1 MKGLLQLSL
10 LGLIFVISI
19 LFYKSYF
26 FENKS
31 LTQKNLINKENQT
44 NNKTTIK
51 NNETFDPEENEI
63 KKNQIKNLL
72 YKVDYSK
79 NGKYEIKAKLSK
91 LNYVEGVEKVSMID
105 VSAYIVDE
113 NFNRID
119 IVSNNAL
126 LNTDTYKTSFFGDVY
141 IKYLDSVI
149 TSNKLDF
156 NFQENF
162 IIVSE
167 NILYRNIN
175 TKIKADNI
183 KIHLLS
189 KEIEVYMNNSKDK
202 IEITH
207 IK

>member
-10 LGLIFVISI
+10 LGLIFVIAI

-31 LTQKNLINKENQT
+31 VIQEKLNNSKSQT
-44 NNKTTIK
+44 NNQTIIK
-51 NNETFDPEENEI
+51 SNETLEPEGNEI
-63 KKNQIKNLL
+63 EKNQIKNLL
-72 YKVDYSK
+72 YKVDYSE

-91 LNYVEGVEKVSMID
+91 LNYVEGVEEVTMLD
-105 VSAYIVDE
+105 VSAFIVDE

-119 IVSNNAL
+119 IKSNNAL
-126 LNTDTYKTSFFGDVY
+126 LNTDTYKTSFFGDVH
-141 IKYLDSVI
+141 IKYLGSVI

-156 NFQENF
+156 NFEENF
-162 IIVSE
+162 ILISE
-167 NILYRNIN
+167 NILYKNIN
-175 TKIKADNI
+175 TKIRADNV

-202 IEITH
+202 IELIH

>member
-10 LGLIFVISI
+10 LGLIFIIAV

-26 FENKS
+26 FENKNVTQEKLNNS
-31 LTQKNLINKENQT
+31 KSQKNDQT
-44 NNKTTIK
+44 IIK
-51 NNETFDPEENEI
+51 NNEISDLEENEI
-63 KKNQIKNLL
+63 KQNQVKNLL
-72 YKVDYSK
+72 YKVDYSED
-79 NGKYEIKAKLSK
+79 GKYEITAKLSK
-91 LNYVEGVEKVSMID
+91 LNYVEGVEEVSMLD
-105 VSAYIVDE
+105 VSAYIVDK

-119 IVSNNAL
+119 IKSNNAL
-126 LNTDTYKTSFFGDVY
+126 LNTDTYKTNFFGDVH
-141 IKYLDSVI
+141 IKYLGSVI

-162 IIVSE
+162 ILVSE
-167 NILYRNIN
+167 NILYKNIN
-175 TKIKADNI
+175 TKIKADNV

-202 IEITH
+202 IELIH

>member
-10 LGLIFVISI
+10 LGLIFAISI

-31 LTQKNLINKENQT
+31 VTQENLNNIENQT
-44 NNKTTIK
+44 NDKTIIK

-72 YKVDYSK
+72 YKVDYSE

-91 LNYVEGVEKVSMID
+91 LNYVEGVEEVSMLD

-126 LNTDTYKTSFFGDVY
+126 LNTGTYKTSFFGDVH
-141 IKYLDSVI
+141 IKYLGSVI

-162 IIVSE
+162 ILVSE
-167 NILYRNIN
+167 NILYKNIN
-175 TKIKADNI
+175 TKIRADNV

>member
-10 LGLIFVISI
+10 LGLIFVIAI

-31 LTQKNLINKENQT
+31 VIQEKLNNSKSQT
-44 NNKTTIK
+44 NNQTIIK
-51 NNETFDPEENEI
+51 SNETLEPEGNEI
-63 KKNQIKNLL
+63 EKNQIKNLL
-72 YKVDYSK
+72 YKVDYSE

-91 LNYVEGVEKVSMID
+91 LNYVEGVEEVTMLD
-105 VSAYIVDE
+105 VSAFIVDE

-119 IVSNNAL
+119 IKSNNAL
-126 LNTDTYKTSFFGDVY
+126 LNTDTYKTSFFGDVH
-141 IKYLDSVI
+141 IKYLGSVI

-162 IIVSE
+162 ILVSE
-167 NILYRNIN
+167 NILYKNIN
-175 TKIKADNI
+175 TKIRADNV

-202 IEITH
+202 IELIH

>member
-31 LTQKNLINKENQT
+31 VKQENLNNRENQT
-44 NNKTTIK
+44 NDQTIIK

-72 YKVDYSK
+72 YKVDYSE

-91 LNYVEGVEKVSMID
+91 LNYVEGVEEVSMLD

-126 LNTDTYKTSFFGDVY
+126 LNTGTYKTSFFGDVH
-141 IKYLDSVI
+141 IKYLGSVI

-162 IIVSE
+162 ILVSE
-167 NILYRNIN
+167 NILYKNIN
-175 TKIKADNI
+175 TKIRADNV

>member
-31 LTQKNLINKENQT
+31 VTQENLNNIENQT
-44 NNKTTIK
+44 NDKTIIK

-72 YKVDYSK
+72 YKVDYSE

-91 LNYVEGVEKVSMID
+91 LNYVEGVEEVSMLD

-126 LNTDTYKTSFFGDVY
+126 LNTDTYKTSFFGDVH
-141 IKYLDSVI
+141 IKYLGSVI

-162 IIVSE
+162 ILVSE
-167 NILYRNIN
+167 NILYKNIN
-175 TKIKADNI
+175 TKIRADNV

>member
-1 MKGLLQLSL
+1 MKGLIQLSL
-10 LGLIFVISI
+10 LGIIFVIAI

-31 LTQKNLINKENQT
+31 VIQEKLNNSKSQT
-44 NNKTTIK
+44 NNQTIIK
-51 NNETFDPEENEI
+51 SNETLEPEGNEI
-63 KKNQIKNLL
+63 EKNQIKNLL
-72 YKVDYSK
+72 YKVDYSE

-91 LNYVEGVEKVSMID
+91 LNYVEGVEEVTMLD
-105 VSAYIVDE
+105 VSAFIVDE

-119 IVSNNAL
+119 IKSNNAL
-126 LNTDTYKTSFFGDVY
+126 LNTDTYKTSFFGDVH
-141 IKYLDSVI
+141 IKYLGSVI

-162 IIVSE
+162 ILVSE
-167 NILYRNIN
+167 NILYKNIN
-175 TKIKADNI
+175 TKIRADNV

-202 IEITH
+202 IELIH

>member
-31 LTQKNLINKENQT
+31 VTQENLNNKENQT
-44 NNKTTIK
+44 NDKTIIK
-51 NNETFDPEENEI
+51 NYETFDPEENEI

-72 YKVDYSK
+72 YKVDYSE

-105 VSAYIVDE
+105 VSAYIVDQ

-119 IVSNNAL
+119 IVSNKFIRQ
-126 LNTDTYKTSFFGDVY
+126 YK
-141 IKYLDSVI
+141 L
-149 TSNKLDF
+149 
-156 NFQENF
+156 
-162 IIVSE
+162 
-167 NILYRNIN
+167 
-175 TKIKADNI
+175 
-183 KIHLLS
+183 
-189 KEIEVYMNNSKDK
+189 
-202 IEITH
+202 
-207 IK
+207 

>member
-1 MKGLLQLSL
+1 MKGLIQLSL
-10 LGLIFVISI
+10 LGIIFVIAI

-31 LTQKNLINKENQT
+31 VIQEKLNNSKSQT
-44 NNKTTIK
+44 NNQTIIK
-51 NNETFDPEENEI
+51 SNETLEPEGNEI
-63 KKNQIKNLL
+63 EKNQIKNLL
-72 YKVDYSK
+72 YKVDYSE

-91 LNYVEGVEKVSMID
+91 LNYVEGVEEVTMLD
-105 VSAYIVDE
+105 VSAFIVDE

-119 IVSNNAL
+119 IKSNNAL
-126 LNTDTYKTSFFGDVY
+126 LNTDTYKTSFFGDVH
-141 IKYLDSVI
+141 IKYLGSVI

-156 NFQENF
+156 NFEENF
-162 IIVSE
+162 ILISE
-167 NILYRNIN
+167 NILYKNIN
-175 TKIKADNI
+175 TKIRADNV

-202 IEITH
+202 IELIH

>member
-10 LGLIFVISI
+10 LGLIFAISI

-31 LTQKNLINKENQT
+31 VTQENLNNKENQT
-44 NNKTTIK
+44 NDKTIIK

-72 YKVDYSK
+72 YKVDYSE

-91 LNYVEGVEKVSMID
+91 LNYVEGVEEVSMLD

-119 IVSNNAL
+119 IISNNAL
-126 LNTDTYKTSFFGDVY
+126 LNTNTYKTSFFGDVH
-141 IKYLDSVI
+141 IKYLGSVI

-162 IIVSE
+162 ILVSE
-167 NILYRNIN
+167 NILYKNIN
-175 TKIKADNI
+175 TKIRADNV

>member
-10 LGLIFVISI
+10 LGLIFIIAV

-26 FENKS
+26 FENKNVTQEKLNNS
-31 LTQKNLINKENQT
+31 KSQKNDQT
-44 NNKTTIK
+44 IIK
-51 NNETFDPEENEI
+51 NNEISDLEENEI
-63 KKNQIKNLL
+63 KQNQVKNLL
-72 YKVDYSK
+72 YKVDYSED
-79 NGKYEIKAKLSK
+79 GKYEIKAKLSK

-162 IIVSE
+162 ILVSE
-167 NILYRNIN
+167 NILYKNIN
-175 TKIKADNI
+175 TKIKADNV

-202 IEITH
+202 IELIH